1 MPDIVNLFEKHADKT
16 NARGEKVVTPK
27 GMSAIMQRVNKTPY
41 RFITK
46 AIEEATIHE
55 DYVHALNW
63 INYAQKFEDVYFKD
77 EIEKEDFKTILEAIR
92 ELILIMKSW
101 GRAG

>member
-1 MPDIVNLFEKHADKT
+1 MPEIVNIFNKKADKKKF
-16 NARGEKVVTPK
+16 RGEKIATPK
-27 GMSAIMQRVNKTPY
+27 AMSEIMLKVKKSPY
-41 RFITK
+41 RFLSK

-63 INYAQKFEDVYFKD
+63 INNAQKFEDVYFKD

-92 ELILIMKSW
+92 EFILMMKNW
-101 GRAG
+101 GKAG